1 MSSSDDIVDNQG
13 ICLHFIPKD
22 KNFLCLVNQR
32 PAVIQR
38 CTENEVCWIFCSFAW
53 TISEVQFAGV
63 KEVVRFFFEGHS
75 HAIASACHTCARVW
89 NQNKEF
95 LKKLIEADSSVLGG
109 WKSLIFHSYVQFSK
123 VCNFQSHTDSWL
135 RKTRLHKLL
144 GPARSFI
151 LTSELDETETNIF
164 CDSSTYEKFFFSFFN
179 GLR

>member
-22 KNFLCLVNQR
+22 KNFLCLVHQR

-38 CTENEVCWIFCSFAW
+38 CTENEVCWIFCSSAW

-95 LKKLIEADSSVLGG
+95 LKKLIEADSSFEWLEEINYSHLECCFAK
-109 WKSLIFHSYVQFSK
+109 KSF
-123 VCNFQSHTDSWL
+123 
-135 RKTRLHKLL
+135 TR
-144 GPARSFI
+144 I
-151 LTSELDETETNIF
+151 
-164 CDSSTYEKFFFSFFN
+164 FFFFVKFLKRNHKANLQLVWGQEVRYS
-179 GLR
+179 L